1 MIYVLITTSA
11 QVKNTHEIV
20 YKSSIQ
26 KYIKYMYVMK
36 NVFANSFVN
45 KYQNINEKFMYIYD
59 NKSVVDFL

>member
-1 MIYVLITTSA
+1 MKLYTKAL
-11 QVKNTHEIV
+11 
-20 YKSSIQ
+20 YK

-59 NKSVVDFL
+59 NKSGVDFL

>member
-1 MIYVLITTSA
+1 MHKSKIHMKLYTKAL
-11 QVKNTHEIV
+11 
-20 YKSSIQ
+20 YK

-59 NKSVVDFL
+59 NKSGVDFL

>member
-1 MIYVLITTSA
+1 MKLYTKSL
-11 QVKNTHEIV
+11 
-20 YKSSIQ
+20 YK